1 MRLQR
6 SQRGDV
12 FAETAFTL
20 PVVLL
25 VTLGLIQGGLL
36 AYAASAASQAARH
49 GARMGS
55 VAQGGL
61 GAAVAVSEAYQTAR
75 QLFPMDGAPQVEL
88 LSPGGAPGTEITVRV
103 TVRAPNVLSP
113 LSALFPVLPRGAFPV
128 QASATFRQEGW

>member
-49 GARMGS
+49 GARMAS

-75 QLFPMDGAPQVEL
+75 QLFPMGAPEVEL

-103 TVRAPNVLSP
+103 TVWAPNVLSP
-113 LSALFPVLPRGAFPV
+113 LSALFPVLPRGPLPV
-128 QASATFRQEGW
+128 TASATFRQEGW

>member
-1 MRLQR
+1 MRR

-25 VTLGLIQGGLL
+25 VTLALIQGGLL

-49 GARMGS
+49 GARMAS

-75 QLFPMDGAPQVEL
+75 QLFPMDSPFSGAAGSRG
-88 LSPGGAPGTEITVRV
+88 SPGDGDHGARH
-103 TVRAPNVLSP
+103 R
-113 LSALFPVLPRGAFPV
+113 
-128 QASATFRQEGW
+128 

>member
-1 MRLQR
+1 MRR

-20 PVVLL
+20 PTILL
-25 VTLGLIQGGLL
+25 VTLALIQGGLL

-49 GARMGS
+49 GARMAS

-75 QLFPMDGAPQVEL
+75 QIFPFDSSPAVEL
-88 LSPGGAPGTEITVRV
+88 LAPGGAPGTEITVRV
-103 TVRAPNVLSP
+103 TVKAPNVLSP
-113 LSALFPVLPRGAFPV
+113 LSALFPVLPRGPLPV
-128 QASATFRQEGW
+128 SATATFRQEGW

>member
-1 MRLQR
+1 MRR

-20 PVVLL
+20 PVILL
-25 VTLGLIQGGLL
+25 VTLALIQGGLL

-49 GARMGS
+49 GARMAS

-75 QLFPMDGAPQVEL
+75 QLFPMDSAPSVEL
-88 LSPGGAPGTEITVRV
+88 LAPGGAPGTEITVRV
-103 TVRAPNVLSP
+103 TVKAPNILSP
-113 LSALFPVLPRGAFPV
+113 LSTLFPVLPRGPLPV
-128 QASATFRQEGW
+128 SATATFRQEGW

>member
-1 MRLQR
+1 MRFR
-6 SQRGDV
+6 RQRGDV
-12 FAETAFTL
+12 FAETAFAL

-25 VTLGLIQGGLL
+25 VTLGLLQGGLL

-49 GARMGS
+49 GARMAS

-75 QLFPMDGAPQVEL
+75 QLFPMDSPAVEL
-88 LSPGGAPGTEITVRV
+88 LAPGGAPGSEITVRV
-103 TVRAPNVLSP
+103 TLRVPNLLSP